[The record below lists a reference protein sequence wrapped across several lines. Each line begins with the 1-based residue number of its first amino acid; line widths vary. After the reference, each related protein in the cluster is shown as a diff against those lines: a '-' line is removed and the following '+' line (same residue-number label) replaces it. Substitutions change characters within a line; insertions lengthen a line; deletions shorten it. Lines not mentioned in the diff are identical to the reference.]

1 MLGPWVR
8 KIPWRREWQPIP
20 VFLPGESYGQRSQ
33 AGYSPWGHKESDMTE
48 RLIHTHKIKSPK
60 LNQDLISKGF
70 LVRSDLWRSHE
81 LVSAS

>member
-1 MLGPWVR
+1 
-8 KIPWRREWQPIP
+8 
-20 VFLPGESYGQRSQ
+20 
-33 AGYSPWGHKESDMTE
+33 MTE